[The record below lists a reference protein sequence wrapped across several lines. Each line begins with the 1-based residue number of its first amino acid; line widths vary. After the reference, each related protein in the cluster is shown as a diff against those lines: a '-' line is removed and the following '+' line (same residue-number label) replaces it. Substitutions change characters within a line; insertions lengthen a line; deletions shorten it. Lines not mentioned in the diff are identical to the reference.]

1 MQVAVIGLG
10 SFGTATAEAFIEN
23 GHEVIVID
31 SKEERVERFSSSVV
45 EPIVGDAT
53 NELLL
58 KKIGPEQLD
67 VVVVAIGDDVE
78 ASVLTC
84 MTLLDLGAKRIV
96 AKAEDDKHGKI
107 LKRIGVHRVVQPE
120 QESARHVVD
129 LITHPAFRELRT
141 VGDSHV
147 ILEVPAPKS
156 FLAKTLKDLNLR
168 TRHGALVLAVRRPD
182 PGGGTSSELLAPPD
196 PDDFIT
202 EGDSLLIMVPVE
214 RMKEVEAWH

>member
-10 SFGTATAEAFIEN
+10 SFGTATAEAFIEG

-67 VVVVAIGDDVE
+67 VIVVAIGDDVE
-78 ASVLTC
+78 ASVLIC
-84 MTLLDLGAKRIV
+84 MSLLDLKAKRIV
-96 AKAEDDKHGKI
+96 AKAEDDKHCKI
-107 LKRIGVHRVVQPE
+107 LKRIGVPTVVQPE

-129 LITHPAFRELRT
+129 LIVHPGFRDLMT
-141 VGDSHV
+141 VGDSHA

-156 FLAKTLKDLNLR
+156 FLTKTLKDLNLR
-168 TRHGALVLAVRRPD
+168 ARHGALVLAIRRPD
-182 PGGGTSSELLAPPD
+182 PTGGTSSELLVPPD

-202 EGDSLLIMVPVE
+202 EGDALLIMMPKE
-214 RMKEVEAWH
+214 RIKEVEAWH